1 MKRFWALFSTVA
13 LIAILLALPRADA
26 APAVSFTA
34 LNDQLLPLSG
44 NTIPIVRSGSVYLP
58 STVFNEKNIGISV
71 SSKTASTLVLHGKQ
85 RMLTFDLNA
94 GTASDAE
101 ATYTAQTVSSN
112 GIIYVPA
119 YFVSQYFGLEYSY
132 LSTNYGTVVRV
143 KNTDAAL
150 NDAAFIRNNTDLME
164 QYYAAYTQPTPKQ
177 TPKPTPK
184 QTPKPSAT
192 VKPTQNTPAP
202 TAATPKPTPTK
213 TPQPATAPPP
223 SPKPTATPSPTPT
236 PVESSEVLPSI
247 GQPTDA
253 FLGVCLTDLERGK
266 TAFSALGPWSKQI
279 CFFFSSDKVQEQ
291 GDLVRQVIGSG
302 CQIGLYLPEDTT
314 DGEAALQQGNQA
326 LNQVARTTTVLLAC
340 PSASAEQRENFRQ
353 AGYVLFPSNSVI
365 GGHDSVT
372 QCTAQI
378 EQRISATGGAAYLLL
393 DDAPGA
399 RNAIL
404 AQLKTWSA
412 TEKQLRQFKE
422 TSQ

>member
-44 NTIPIVRSGSVYLP
+44 NTIPIVRNGSVYLP
-58 STVFNEKNIGISV
+58 STVFSEKNIGISV
-71 SSKTASTLVLHGKQ
+71 SSKTASTLVLHGRQ

-101 ATYTAQTVSSN
+101 TTYTAQTVSSN

-119 YFVSQYFGLEYSY
+119 YFVCQYFGLEYSY
-132 LSTNYGTVVRV
+132 LSTNYGTIVRV

-164 QYYAAYTQPTPKQ
+164 QYYTAYTQPTPKQ
-177 TPKPTPK
+177 TPK
-184 QTPKPSAT
+184 QTPKPSTT
-192 VKPTQNTPAP
+192 VKPTQNTPVP
-202 TAATPKPTPTK
+202 TAATPKPVPTK
-213 TPQPATAPPP
+213 TPQPATTPP
-223 SPKPTATPSPTPT
+223 SSPESTTVPSPTPT

-253 FLGVCLTDLERGK
+253 FLGICLTDLERGK
-266 TAFSALGPWSKQI
+266 AAFSALSPWSKQI
-279 CFFFSSDKVQEQ
+279 CFFFSADKVREQ
-291 GDLVRQVIGSG
+291 GDFVRQVIGSG
-302 CQIGLYLPEDTT
+302 CQIGLYLPEGTA
-314 DGEAALQQGNQA
+314 DGETALQQGNQA
-326 LNQVARTTTVLLAC
+326 LSQVARTTTVLLAC

-353 AGYVLFPSNSVI
+353 AGYVLFPSNSMI
-365 GGHDSVT
+365 GGRDSAA

-378 EQRISATGGAAYLLL
+378 EQRINATGGAAYLLL
-393 DDAPGA
+393 DDTLGA
-399 RNAIL
+399 RNAIS

-412 TEKQLRQFKE
+412 TEKQLRQFTE